1 VTEGGAARGDTC
13 ARVEQAAL
21 DLFTLKGF
29 EQLAGRRTH

>member
-1 VTEGGAARGDTC
+1 VTEGGAARGGTC